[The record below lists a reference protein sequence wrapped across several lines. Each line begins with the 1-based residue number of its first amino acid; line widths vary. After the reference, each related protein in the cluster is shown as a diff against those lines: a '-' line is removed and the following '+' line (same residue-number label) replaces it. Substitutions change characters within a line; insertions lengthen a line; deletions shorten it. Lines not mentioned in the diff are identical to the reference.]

1 MANVIVAFSKAEN
14 GRNIKNILV
23 KNGYHVAAVCTSG
36 AQVLAVS
43 GELEDGI
50 VISGSRFEDMVAEEL
65 CEDLPPEF
73 AFILLAG
80 PKGAP
85 GGVPDRAILL
95 GSPLKVYDLVSTMEM
110 AAREQERQRRKRRSR
125 PRVRTEAE
133 KKLISEAKRFLM
145 EENYMTEEEAHQYIQ
160 RCSMDNGCSLTETA
174 RKLIEMK
181 RVSAKEAI

>member
-23 KNGYHVAAVCTSG
+23 KNGYHVAAVCRSG

-73 AFILLAG
+73 ASILLAG
-80 PKGAP
+80 PKGVP

-125 PRVRTEAE
+125 PKTRTEEE
-133 KKLISEAKRFLM
+133 KRLISEAKRFLM

-160 RCSMDNGCSLTETA
+160 RCSMDNGCSLTKTA